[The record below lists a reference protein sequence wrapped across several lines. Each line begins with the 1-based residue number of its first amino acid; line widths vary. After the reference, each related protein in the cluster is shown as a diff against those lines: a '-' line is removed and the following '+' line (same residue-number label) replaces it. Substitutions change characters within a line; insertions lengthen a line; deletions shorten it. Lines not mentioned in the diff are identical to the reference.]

1 VSDVECRLFSAADRG
16 VGYYCQA
23 QLWPDQRTTW
33 YFSRKDFL
41 PRARYDEYTLAD
53 GGTGVLKRTVSH
65 LTADPTLTKDVFSF
79 KLPDGYTRT
88 DQPAP

>member
-1 VSDVECRLFSAADRG
+1 
-16 VGYYCQA
+16 
-23 QLWPDQRTTW
+23 
-33 YFSRKDFL
+33 
-41 PRARYDEYTLAD
+41 
-53 GGTGVLKRTVSH
+53 VLKRTVSH